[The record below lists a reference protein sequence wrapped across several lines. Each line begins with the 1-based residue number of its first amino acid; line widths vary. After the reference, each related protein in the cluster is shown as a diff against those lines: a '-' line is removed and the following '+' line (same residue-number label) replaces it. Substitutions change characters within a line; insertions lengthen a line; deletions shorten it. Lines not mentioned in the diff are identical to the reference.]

1 MSSKFELWGKK
12 YGLILSVLVAL
23 LVWFLPMPQGMNL
36 VQHKLLTIF
45 AGAVALWIT
54 QGIGFGTSAFIVCSL
69 LYFWVGNPDGK
80 LDKAG
85 NLIHNA
91 GFAITGFSNSGLWLQ
106 QAGFV
111 ISIAMIET
119 GVAKRAALHML
130 RWLGKKPFGAILTPM
145 LANMLVAPL
154 TPSNTARTTAL
165 LPVVQG
171 VADAYKAEK
180 GGNFGKAL
188 FIANTMSSNITA
200 SAFMTGTVPNPMAV
214 TMIVGVAGASVL
226 TSWGF
231 WALVSA
237 PVNMILLFLTVVI
250 VTRLFKPEM
259 GSLPGGSG
267 YIADELKKMGS
278 MKPNEKRAILYFL
291 IALALWSTDMWHKFN
306 STYVAFIAVIL
317 ILFPKIGVLEWK
329 KAEQGIPWELYVY
342 FGGVLSLSDALVK
355 TKSIEFIMGSAISSL
370 GIQNVS
376 MLPFMIL
383 LMGFTIFSHM
393 FWSTTTAMAGVMI
406 PIYIGIA
413 QTFGFPIVNFVL
425 PQAFL
430 MGYAFFFPFN
440 TQGNIIMMGPGYHSI
455 TDLFRTGIVLGLTAW
470 ALWALAAV
478 FYFPLVGLR

>member
-1 MSSKFELWGKK
+1 MASKFEIWGKK
-12 YGLILSVLVAL
+12 YGLLLSVVIAL
-23 LVWFLPMPQGMNL
+23 LVWFLPMPQGMNP

-45 AGAVALWIT
+45 AGAVALWVT

-69 LYFWVGNPDGK
+69 LYFWVGNPDGR

-85 NLIHNA
+85 NLVHSA
-91 GFAITGFSNSGLWLQ
+91 DFAIAGFSNSGLWLQ
-106 QAGFV
+106 QAGFI

-119 GVAKRAALHML
+119 GVAKRVALHML
-130 RWLGKKPFGAILTPM
+130 RALGKKPFGAILTPM

-165 LPVVQG
+165 LPVVEG
-171 VADAYKAEK
+171 VAEAYKAER

-214 TMIVGVAGASVL
+214 TMIIGVAGASAM
-226 TSWGF
+226 TSWGY
-231 WALVSA
+231 WAIVSA
-237 PVNMILLFLTVVI
+237 PINMILLVLTVFI
-250 VTRLFKPEM
+250 VTWLFKPEM
-259 GSLPGGSG
+259 GALPGGAE
-267 YIADELKKMGS
+267 YIDDELTRMGPMTFS
-278 MKPNEKRAILYFL
+278 EKRAVLYFL
-291 IALALWSTDMWHKFN
+291 IALALWSTDMWHHFN
-306 STYVAFIAVIL
+306 STYVAFLAVIL
-317 ILFPKIGVLEWK
+317 ILAPKIGVLEWK
-329 KAEQGIPWELYVY
+329 KAERGIPWELYVY
-342 FGGVLSLSDALVK
+342 FGGVLTLSAALVK
-355 TKSIEFIMGSAISSL
+355 TKSIEFVMSATIASL
-370 GIQNVS
+370 GIQDVG

-393 FWSTTTAMAGVMI
+393 FWSTTTAMCGVMI

-455 TDLFRTGIVLGLTAW
+455 TDLFRTGIVVGLTAW